1 MKHLTTWG
9 LALASFL
16 AAGAASTA
24 RADDR
29 QDDRDHDRDQ
39 QHRIERTHD
48 RSVEGV
54 FARRRGYLGFVVLDI
69 GPTLRTHYGAPAD
82 AGVLVSDVV
91 AGGPAEKAGVQV
103 GDVLVAVGDA
113 RVDSS
118 LDVRRLASQAKEG
131 AEVKLALVRA
141 GKQLTVTATAVERDM
156 PHLMMESMRCLPE
169 IDPEAIREMV
179 ERKIVLPRLPALE
192 HRDDLEKRLKELED
206 RIDQLQK
213 KLQGKA
219 ATTTTSSP
227 A

>member
-1 MKHLTTWG
+1 MRHPTTWG
-9 LALASFL
+9 LALVAFV
-16 AAGAASTA
+16 ATGAAASA
-24 RADDR
+24 RAGDG
-29 QDDRDHDRDQ
+29 QDERDLDRDAQRRVARVHDGG
-39 QHRIERTHD
+39 
-48 RSVEGV
+48 VEGV

-69 GPTLRTHYGAPAD
+69 GAKLRAHYGAPAD

-103 GDVLVAVGDA
+103 GDVLVAVGDT

-118 LDVRRLASQAKEG
+118 LDVRRLAAQAKDG
-131 AEVKLALVRA
+131 AEVKLALVRG
-141 GKQLTVTATAVERDM
+141 GKPLTVTATAVERDM

-219 ATTTTSSP
+219 GTTATRSP